1 MRVGDWGGCRGGG
14 KRSLGVA
21 HVNQMQ
27 LVLLVSFISHH
38 AEEGFVNRHE
48 EKDETQTHH
57 WRSDFELDVW
67 IHFLEFQNLC
77 EKFVITWSVI
87 SWYQIEFCKC
97 TSCNKIFSKCIGRQN
112 PMKACLWKA
121 PVSSFNEKHSTY
133 MYLCIYAVHHEIWD
147 NSLSRMQ
154 N

>member
-1 MRVGDWGGCRGGG
+1 MLGIEEGG
-14 KRSLGVA
+14 KEEKTLGSLGVA

-67 IHFLEFQNLC
+67 IHFLEFQNLWKVC
-77 EKFVITWSVI
+77 HHMVCDLLVSTWI
-87 SWYQIEFCKC
+87 LQ
-97 TSCNKIFSKCIGRQN
+97 
-112 PMKACLWKA
+112 
-121 PVSSFNEKHSTY
+121 
-133 MYLCIYAVHHEIWD
+133 VHK
-147 NSLSRMQ
+147 L
-154 N
+154 